1 MNSDYDSLW
10 EAAWNEAASH
20 GPGFRSRYALILRQ
34 LQHHGQGSR
43 LIDVGAGRG
52 HLLLAIAAH
61 YPKLQLDAVE
71 GAPESVQ
78 ILRSLNEVSEVFSSS
93 SDSPDRQPPPRS
105 YSSVICS
112 EVLEHVDGHEA
123 LLDTL
128 VELLEPSGRLFLTVP
143 LRQDLWTQVDD
154 AVGHKRRYQHG
165 ELAQMCRDRGLE
177 VEEDLALGFP
187 FYNSYYRLL
196 GSRSPEQTSNAAQKS
211 LLHRP
216 LASLL
221 TLLFRL
227 ENHVSTPLGGR
238 GMIVAKKTDE

>member
-1 MNSDYDSLW
+1 MNSNYDSLW

-34 LQHHGQGSR
+34 LQLHGPGSR
-43 LIDVGAGRG
+43 LVDVGAGRG

-61 YPKLQLDAVE
+61 YPKLQVDAVE
-71 GAPESVQ
+71 GAPGAIET
-78 ILRSLNEVSEVFSSS
+78 LRSLKQISEVFSSLGGA
-93 SDSPDRQPPPRS
+93 PERQAPSGS

-112 EVLEHVDGHEA
+112 EVLEHVDDHEA

-154 AVGHKRRYQHG
+154 AVGHKRRYDYGQLG
-165 ELAQMCRDRGLE
+165 QMCRDRDLE

-196 GSRSPEQTSNAAQKS
+196 GNRSPQETSKAAQNS
-211 LLHRP
+211 PLHRP
-216 LASLL
+216 LSTLL

-227 ENHVSTPLGGR
+227 ENHLSTPLGGR
-238 GMIVAKKTDE
+238 GMIVAKKTAK

>member
-1 MNSDYDSLW
+1 VNSNYDSLW

-34 LQHHGQGSR
+34 LQLYGPGSR

-52 HLLLAIAAH
+52 HLLLALAAH

-71 GAPESVQ
+71 GAPDSVEA
-78 ILRSLNEVSEVFSSS
+78 LRSLHQISKVFSSL
-93 SDSPDRQPPPRS
+93 DGSPERQAPPS
-105 YSSVICS
+105 NYSSVICS
-112 EVLEHVDGHEA
+112 EVLEHVADHEA

-128 VELLEPSGRLFLTVP
+128 IELVEPSGRLFLTVP

-154 AVGHKRRYQHG
+154 AVGHKRRYEYG
-165 ELAQMCRDRGLE
+165 ELAQMCRDRGLR

-187 FYNSYYRLL
+187 FYNNYYRML
-196 GSRSPEQTSNAAQKS
+196 GRRSPQETSKAAQKS
-211 LLHRP
+211 VLHRP

-238 GMIVAKKTDE
+238 GMIVARKPS